1 MTFRPPTTK
10 PTRRRARQLDTRRT
24 IFLNVA
30 FGVASVAAVALLGGV
45 LFANWYSDHGVPIAS
60 VNGVAISKDAVRDRA
75 AVNLARYNRL
85 TADYEVLRNQGRITT
100 DEYTSLSGAL
110 VTGEDPTTLYQNALN
125 QLTQEQALQQYADQ
139 HGIKVTDADVDAQ
152 ITEDGTQAEMRHVMV
167 IEVDPVVTPPSS
179 VATAEQQAAAQKT
192 AQDYVDSLKSGSKKW
207 ADVSTETTDAGNVGA
222 QGTSGDLGLTT
233 RDALALDPPLVDAI
247 FSLKNVNDVTAVI
260 KCDDGMF
267 RFATVTSIVAAN
279 KDSGWKDAIGQAAS
293 GDAYRS
299 SARAEALTSAVKKTI
314 ESQLISAPTIQRH
327 VLEIAVSPGYG
338 QLGDGPEYKL
348 KIMVFAPNHDTSSA
362 SSVVSTDPAWA
373 EAKTR
378 ADAAVAAL
386 RSDPTQFGTLARDTT
401 NNDDPY
407 VASQGGELPWVPA
420 PTISGDPSSGTALG
434 MPSLAEAVQNPG
446 LAPGIIGPIL
456 EPTMGYV
463 VADYEGTRP
472 APAQRIADA
481 QIMLATG
488 SDFATEVAQYSETAD
503 AANGGDMGWIPRNL
517 LPSDLEDAIFQTP
530 IGGLSR
536 VVQSSNGYWIF
547 KVLAEETRTADAAQQ
562 ARMKMVTFNSWLSD
576 LTSAANIWTD
586 TAALTAITP
595 ASPTP

>member
-10 PTRRRARQLDTRRT
+10 PTRRRARELDTRRT

-85 TADYEVLRNQGRITT
+85 TADYQVLRNQGRITT
-100 DEYTSLSGAL
+100 DEYSAL
-110 VTGEDPTTLYQNALN
+110 TGTLATAEDPTTLYQNALD

-152 ITEDGTQAEMRHVMV
+152 ITEDSTQAEMRHVMV
-167 IEVDPVVTPPSS
+167 IEVDPAVTPPASIP
-179 VATAEQQAAAQKT
+179 TAEQQAAAQKT
-192 AQDYVDSLKSGSKKW
+192 AQDYVDAIKAGTKKW
-207 ADVSTETTDAGNVGA
+207 DDVSTETAAAGNVGA

-233 RDALALDPPLVDAI
+233 RDALALDPDLVDAI
-247 FSLKNVNDVTAVI
+247 FSLKDVNDITAVI
-260 KCDDGMF
+260 KCDDGLF
-267 RFATVTSIVAAN
+267 RFATVTSIVAASQ
-279 KDSGWKDAIGQAAS
+279 DSGWKDAIGQAAS

-299 SARAEALTSAVKKTI
+299 SARAEALTSSVKKTI
-314 ESQLISAPTIQRH
+314 ESQLISSPTTQRH
-327 VLEIAVSPGYG
+327 VLEISVSPGYG

-348 KIMVFAPNHDTSSA
+348 KIMTFAPNHDTSSA
-362 SSVVSTDPAWA
+362 SSVASTDPAWA

-386 RSDPTQFGTLARDTT
+386 QSDPTQFGTLARNTT
-401 NNDDPY
+401 NNDDQY
-407 VASQGGELPWVPA
+407 VASAGGDLPWIPA
-420 PTISGDPSSGTALG
+420 PVISGDPSSGTALG
-434 MPSLAEAVQNPG
+434 MSSLALAVQKPG

-456 EPTMGYV
+456 EQTMGYV

-488 SDFATEVAQYSETAD
+488 SDFATEVAQYSESAD
-503 AANGGDMGWIPRNL
+503 AASGGDMGWIPHYL
-517 LPSDLEDAIFQTP
+517 LSQELEAAIFQTP
-530 IGGLSR
+530 VGGISR
-536 VVQSSNGYWIF
+536 VIQTSNGDWIF
-547 KVLAEETRTADAAQQ
+547 KVLAEETRTADAATQ
-562 ARMKMVTFNSWLSD
+562 AKMKLVTFNSWLTE
-576 LTSAANIWTD
+576 LTGAANIWTD
-586 TAALTAITP
+586 TSGLTAITP